1 MVEGTVMKLRTAVT
15 MVETDYGWV
24 LLDEADGGFFSLNPS
39 GVLAVRAMLDGG
51 GVDEAV
57 AAITDQYAVDAAT
70 ARADVEELLGALDA
84 AKLVTR

>member
-1 MVEGTVMKLRTAVT
+1 MKLRTAVT

-24 LLDEADGGFFSLNPS
+24 LLDEDTGGFFSLNPS
-39 GVLAVRAMLDGG
+39 GVLAVRTMLDGG

-57 AAITDQYAVDAAT
+57 AAITGEYAVDAGT
-70 ARADVEELLGALDA
+70 ARADVDELLDELDA